1 MVVNIPKKIAI
12 SDLIFRNVYFD
23 GFVNEICSWEEYR
36 QLKELTDKLEYSIWF
51 DFSKT
56 KSFFTIIYFIEIE
69 VQDKSNQLVSVPEN
83 SEFYDILFNLC
94 ASGSALQ
101 YNTLN
106 RKFLKGIDAEEI
118 KDDFR
123 AIIKYLNH
131 ICSK

>member
-1 MVVNIPKKIAI
+1 MVNIPKKVAI
-12 SDLIFRNVYFD
+12 SDLIFTNEYFD

-36 QLKELTDKLEYSIWF
+36 QLKELTDKLEYSIRF

-56 KSFFTIIYFIEIE
+56 KCYFTIIYFVEIEIH
-69 VQDKSNQLVSVPEN
+69 DKSNQLVSVPEN

-94 ASGSALQ
+94 ASGSVLQ

-106 RKFLKGIDAEEI
+106 HKLLKEIDADEI
-118 KDDFR
+118 KNDFR
-123 AIIKYLNH
+123 SIIKYLNH